1 MPNLRQGDRISTTFE
16 TKHRTIFLPS
26 ADPSSRVAAVS
37 LHALSAVKAEPFQR
51 QNPHPS
57 PTLGRNK
64 KDRIRPFVFFLSG
77 VDVATPF
84 ICFSELST
92 LSRGRQSDSVFSL
105 HKALG
110 GEESKEAPRRRTE
123 RKEGRRQICRSFNA
137 SKLSG
142 RRAGRAW

>member
-1 MPNLRQGDRISTTFE
+1 MPNLSKAIESPPPLKQSIEQSFSR
-16 TKHRTIFLPS
+16 P

-105 HKALG
+105 HKALE